1 MSAQGALRAAL
12 VKALRADAD
21 LIALTG
27 GERVHDGAPRG
38 AVHPFIELGALVSRP
53 LLSSAEEGEEHEAEI
68 LVHSRKD
75 ARGEVAAL
83 MAAAR
88 EAVLSGVEGFLDG
101 HVLVN
106 AGTIDERSE
115 RLADGRTWRGRLRLR
130 LVSEPA
136 D

>member
-1 MSAQGALRAAL
+1 MSAQGDLRAAL

-21 LIALTG
+21 LAALTG

-38 AVHPFIELGALVSRP
+38 SAHPFIELGALVSRP

-68 LVHSRKD
+68 LVHSRKE

-88 EAVLSGVEGFLDG
+88 EAVLSGAGGFLDG

-106 AGTIDERSE
+106 AGAMDERSE

>member
-1 MSAQGALRAAL
+1 MSAQAALRAAL

-21 LIALTG
+21 LAALTG

-38 AVHPFIELGALVSRP
+38 GAHPFIELGPIVSRP
-53 LLSSAEEGEEHEAEI
+53 LLASAEEGEEHEAEI
-68 LVHSRKD
+68 LVHSRKE

-88 EAVLSGVEGFLDG
+88 EAVLAGAGGFLDG

-106 AGTIDERSE
+106 AGAMDERSE

>member
-1 MSAQGALRAAL
+1 MSAQAALRAAL
-12 VKALRADAD
+12 VKALRADAQ
-21 LIALTG
+21 LTALTG

-38 AVHPFIELGALVSRP
+38 ATHPFIELGPIVSRP

-68 LVHSRKD
+68 LVHSRKE

-83 MAAAR
+83 MAAAF
-88 EAVLSGVEGFLDG
+88 EAVLSGAGGFLDG

-106 AGTIDERSE
+106 AGAMDERSE

>member
-1 MSAQGALRAAL
+1 MSAQAALRAAL
-12 VKALRADAD
+12 VKALRADAQ

-38 AVHPFIELGALVSRP
+38 SAHPFVELGPIVSRP

-68 LVHSRKD
+68 LVHSRKE

-88 EAVLSGVEGFLDG
+88 EAVLTGAGGFLDG

-106 AGTIDERSE
+106 AGTLDERSE
-115 RLADGRTWRGRLRLR
+115 RLADGRGWRGRLRLR

>member
-1 MSAQGALRAAL
+1 MSAQGDLRAAL

-21 LIALTG
+21 LAALTG

-38 AVHPFIELGALVSRP
+38 GAHPFIELGPIVSRP

-68 LVHSRKD
+68 LVHSRKE

-88 EAVLSGVEGFLDG
+88 EAVLAGAGGFLDG

-106 AGTIDERSE
+106 AGAMDERSE

>member
-1 MSAQGALRAAL
+1 MSAQGDLRAAL
-12 VKALRADAD
+12 VKALRTDAQ
-21 LIALTG
+21 LTALTG

-38 AVHPFIELGALVSRP
+38 ATHPFIELGPIVSRP
-53 LLSSAEEGEEHEAEI
+53 LLSSADEGEEHEAEI
-68 LVHSRKD
+68 LVHSRKE

-88 EAVLSGVEGFLDG
+88 EAVLAGVGGFLDG

-106 AGTIDERSE
+106 ANAMDERSE

>member
-1 MSAQGALRAAL
+1 MSAQVALRAAL
-12 VKALRADAD
+12 VKALRADAQ
-21 LIALTG
+21 LTALTG

-38 AVHPFIELGALVSRP
+38 SAHPFIELGALVSRP

-88 EAVLSGVEGFLDG
+88 EAVLNGAGGFLDG

-106 AGTIDERSE
+106 AGTLDERSE
-115 RLADGRTWRGRLRLR
+115 RLADGRSWRGRLRLR

-136 D
+136 E